1 MQQQITISGYH
12 WPDIFDLPCVESIHK
27 SYIAIDEKGD
37 KRRVQ
42 RHCAKL
48 RPAAMTDHTSDD
60 FHPDK
65 FIAFTGDTLV
75 QHDSGFW
82 ELIRKPSLSVKKI

>member
-27 SYIAIDEKGD
+27 SYIAIDEKGG

-60 FHPDK
+60 FLPDK
-65 FIAFTGDTLV
+65 FIAFIGDTLV
-75 QHDSGFW
+75 KNDSGFW
-82 ELIRKPSLSVKKI
+82 ELIRKPSLSAKKI